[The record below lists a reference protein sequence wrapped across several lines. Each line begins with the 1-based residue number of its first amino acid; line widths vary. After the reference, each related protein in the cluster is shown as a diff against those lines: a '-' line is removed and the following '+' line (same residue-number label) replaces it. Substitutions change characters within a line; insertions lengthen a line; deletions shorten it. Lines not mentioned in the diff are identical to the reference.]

1 MDRLKHL
8 FVALFLVNF
17 SCSFGQ
23 LRAEAT
29 NSENLLSVNE
39 TLFVHTNAS
48 TFVSGETLLYKMYC
62 INTSNFTTSEVS
74 KIAYLQLIDSNKK
87 VVFKHKLFLENGVA
101 ESDFFI
107 TPNLSSGNY
116 KLIAY
121 TNWMLNF
128 STNSFQMDLI
138 IINPFQVDSKNNKN
152 IQAIYENPNKIT
164 SENNEVILRLNK
176 ESYDKREKVVLNL
189 KDNSLEFLNGNYS
202 ISVRKKQDLPSS
214 ESYNAINFSK
224 TFVKNT
230 TATKSELI
238 LPELRGELISGKI
251 IAKKSLNSVA
261 NKYVSLSIAGES
273 FLFKTVKTNTDGIFI
288 FNIDK
293 KYKNTEFVF
302 QILDDNRLEYSI
314 SIDDKYEFDTSKVSF
329 LPKFSINES
338 LKTSLQERS
347 VASQVENAYFEKKQD
362 SLAKSTSIL
371 PFYNLV
377 GKEYILDNFTRFSTI
392 EETITEILKEVH
404 FEKKRKKYSIYLVDY
419 DPNTDLK
426 ENSLVLIDGLILQDL
441 NELFLYKTSNIYK
454 VIVYNK
460 GYFYQGKLYNG
471 FVSFITKNYDYVN
484 SIKGDYLLQTKIQ
497 IPQQKKVYFKQV
509 YDGNTTNNRIPDYR
523 YQLLWIP
530 NYFISTDENIL
541 DFYTSDISGTFEI
554 VLEGFSTNG
563 KPISVTKNFEVK

>member
-8 FVALFLVNF
+8 LTAILLVSF
-17 SCSFGQ
+17 SCSFAQ
-23 LRAEAT
+23 LKAETA
-29 NSENLLSVNE
+29 NSKNLLSVNE

-62 INTSNFTTSEVS
+62 INTSGFTTSEIS
-74 KIAYLQLIDSNKK
+74 KIAYLQLIDANKK
-87 VVFKHKLFLENGVA
+87 VVFKHKLFIENGVV

-121 TNWMLNF
+121 TNWMLN
-128 STNSFQMDLI
+128 STINSYQMDLI
-138 IINPFQVDSKNNKN
+138 IINPFQIDSENNSTTETN
-152 IQAIYENPNKIT
+152 YENPNKLA
-164 SENNEVILRLNK
+164 SENNEVTLQVNK
-176 ESYDKREKVVLNL
+176 ESFNNREKVIVNL
-189 KDNSLEFLNGNYS
+189 KANSSEFLNGNYS
-202 ISVRKKQDLPSS
+202 ISVRKQQDLPSS

-224 TFVKNT
+224 TYVKNT

-251 IAKKSLNSVA
+251 TAKKSLNSVA
-261 NKYVSLSIAGES
+261 NKYVSLSIPGES
-273 FLFKTVKTNTDGIFI
+273 FLFKTVKTNSDGIFI

-293 KYKNTEFVF
+293 KYKNSDFIF

-314 SIDDKYEFDTSKVSF
+314 SIDDKYEFDTSNVQF

-338 LKTSLQERS
+338 LKISLQERS
-347 VASQVENAYFEKKQD
+347 IASQVENAYFSKKQD
-362 SLAKSTSIL
+362 SLAKTTPIL
-371 PFYNLV
+371 PFYNSV
-377 GKEYILDNFTRFSTI
+377 GKEYILDNFTRFSTM

-441 NELFLYKTSNIYK
+441 NELFEYKTSNIFK

-497 IPQQKKVYFKQV
+497 IPQPKKVYFKQV
-509 YDGNTTNNRIPDYR
+509 YDGNNINNRIPDYR
-523 YQLLWIP
+523 NQLLWIP
-530 NYFISTDENIL
+530 DYSIATNENNIE
-541 DFYTSDISGTFEI
+541 FFTSDSSGTFEI
-554 VLEGFSTNG
+554 VLEGFSVNG
-563 KPISVTKNFEVK
+563 IPISVTKNFEVK